1 MVFWCGGGLLSA
13 PDSAQREKVGKIGKR
28 LLWVSEGAISWLV
41 RASLPWCAMGKE
53 VLGAVR
59 PSGSGCVGVAKTLRV
74 SACEVQKGATAAA
87 AVTVGNKC

>member
-1 MVFWCGGGLLSA
+1 MVFCCGGGLFSA
-13 PDSAQREKVGKIGKR
+13 PEVVQREKVGKIGKR

-41 RASLPWCAMGKE
+41 RASLPWCGMEKE

-59 PSGSGCVGVAKTLRV
+59 PSGSGCVSVAKTLHV
-74 SACEVQKGATAAA
+74 SACEVQKGAAA